1 MRSSGSS
8 SSRLCSAS
16 YLGIIALAILP
27 LGGCGYVTALTADDT
42 MTRHDASVSSSTA
55 TISDAGPPFGPSCR
69 VVQDSGHYREVVID
83 AGAVN
88 LQISCSRITGILGD
102 QIEQLGRA
110 ELSFH
115 AELGR
120 HYQIEVRE
128 DFGFPH
134 VAVIAAQ
141 DDSQVIYRSLLDSRV
156 ASTPSTEQV
165 TLVSRSG
172 ADVIPCKFGRPWADR
187 RASSVRRPAGSFV
200 QVPYSHQIIAECSTY
215 AYASGDVKERYE
227 APVDFVP
234 VSGRL
239 YTVHM
244 DKENRN
250 FVFVTDV
257 SSDVQTIAHVKA
269 TRTY

>member
-1 MRSSGSS
+1 VRSSGSS

-16 YLGIIALAILP
+16 YLGITALAILP

-42 MTRHDASVSSSTA
+42 MTRYDASVSSSTA

-172 ADVIPCKFGRPWADR
+172 ADVIP
-187 RASSVRRPAGSFV
+187 
-200 QVPYSHQIIAECSTY
+200 IIAECSTY